1 MGVKVAMDFSP
12 EKYGMTFCHGC
23 SGKGHSDES
32 QGGRDICRICGGF
45 GFIKKENFGKEQNQN
60 EILRMA
66 KKITFS
72 PLRSK
77 L

>member
-1 MGVKVAMDFSP
+1 MAMDFSP
-12 EKYGMTFCHGC
+12 EKYGMTFCPSC
-23 SGKGHSDES
+23 SGKGHSYES

-45 GFIKKENFGKEQNQN
+45 GLIKKENFEKEQNQN

-66 KKITFS
+66 KKITFC